1 MSINL
6 KSTKLNSARLH
17 TVVTVAKKTLLVM
30 SFWGAFSLNSAIA
43 SENAGPPQMPVPESP
58 ELLQNLQKALEG
70 LGADYE
76 PRTEHLNTDKQP
88 TYINRLIL
96 EKSPYLLQH
105 AHNPVNWFPW
115 GEEAFA
121 RAKETNKPIFLSVG
135 YATCHWCHVMERQSF
150 ENEEVARYMN
160 EYFVTVKVDREQRP
174 DVDSTFMTAVQMLTG
189 SGGWPMSV
197 FLTPEGKPFYG
208 GTYFPPD
215 PFVELLKRV
224 DQVWLTNQADLET
237 EAEKISTALA
247 SLNSN
252 QGTATT
258 VGQQVIDDG
267 VARLLENFDS
277 FEGGFG
283 GAPKFPRAPMLFLLL
298 SEAQRSGDASVVEAL
313 DFTLQSIAAGGIHD
327 QIGGGFHRYTVDNS
341 WLVPHFEKMLYNQAL
356 MARLYTQAFLLT
368 GKAEHART
376 ATRTLDYL
384 LRDMRSEDGGFYSAT
399 DADSDGGEGLYFIW
413 NAEEIKQLLGED
425 AEFATRVWNIT
436 EEGNFEDSNI
446 LHLSDSFQTLAAEM
460 DLTPGE
466 FTAKLDKVGNI
477 LLEHRNTRVR
487 PIRDEK
493 ILTGWN
499 GLVITALAQAGMHLN
514 QPQYIDA
521 AIKTAEFLLKT
532 NRQQI
537 EGKDLPRLYRSYFLG
552 SATIDG
558 NQTDYAYLAEG
569 LVALFDATQDKRWL
583 EQAQQLVAVMDE
595 DFKDEA
601 GGGYFMGRLET
612 GGVELPT
619 RPKELYDNSL
629 PSGNSATLRVLV
641 QLWHRTGD
649 FKYQNAANELIAA
662 FSPTLAEMPNELGYM
677 VKSTSELL
685 DGETGALR
693 YAGFGKVRASASID
707 KQNKL
712 SVAIDIAPG
721 WHINSVSPRQK
732 YLIGTSLTDINGET
746 LANTQYPDEKLTTL
760 AFEKSELALYD
771 GSIKITADMPQLNQL
786 DTNSSN
792 DVNGSNT
799 DSMTTGA
806 TALYPL
812 QLQLQTCSDEICLAP
827 ETIIINV
834 PTVTPEH
841 VAIR

>member
-1 MSINL
+1 M
-6 KSTKLNSARLH
+6 
-17 TVVTVAKKTLLVM
+17 
-30 SFWGAFSLNSAIA
+30 G
-43 SENAGPPQMPVPESP
+43 SEM
-58 ELLQNLQKALEG
+58 
-70 LGADYE
+70 
-76 PRTEHLNTDKQP
+76 
-88 TYINRLIL
+88 
-96 EKSPYLLQH
+96 
-105 AHNPVNWFPW
+105 
-115 GEEAFA
+115 
-121 RAKETNKPIFLSVG
+121 
-135 YATCHWCHVMERQSF
+135 C
-150 ENEEVARYMN
+150 
-160 EYFVTVKVDREQRP
+160 
-174 DVDSTFMTAVQMLTG
+174 
-189 SGGWPMSV
+189 
-197 FLTPEGKPFYG
+197 
-208 GTYFPPD
+208 
-215 PFVELLKRV
+215 
-224 DQVWLTNQADLET
+224 
-237 EAEKISTALA
+237 
-247 SLNSN
+247 
-252 QGTATT
+252 
-258 VGQQVIDDG
+258 
-267 VARLLENFDS
+267 
-277 FEGGFG
+277 
-283 GAPKFPRAPMLFLLL
+283 
-298 SEAQRSGDASVVEAL
+298 
-313 DFTLQSIAAGGIHD
+313 
-327 QIGGGFHRYTVDNS
+327 
-341 WLVPHFEKMLYNQAL
+341 
-356 MARLYTQAFLLT
+356 
-368 GKAEHART
+368 
-376 ATRTLDYL
+376 
-384 LRDMRSEDGGFYSAT
+384 
-399 DADSDGGEGLYFIW
+399 
-413 NAEEIKQLLGED
+413 
-425 AEFATRVWNIT
+425 
-436 EEGNFEDSNI
+436 
-446 LHLSDSFQTLAAEM
+446 
-460 DLTPGE
+460 
-466 FTAKLDKVGNI
+466 
-477 LLEHRNTRVR
+477 
-487 PIRDEK
+487 IRDS
-493 ILTGWN
+493 
-499 GLVITALAQAGMHLN
+499 
-514 QPQYIDA
+514 
-521 AIKTAEFLLKT
+521 
-532 NRQQI
+532 
-537 EGKDLPRLYRSYFLG
+537 SYFLG

-707 KQNKL
+707 KHNKL

-746 LANTQYPDEKLTTL
+746 LANTLYPDEKLTTL

-792 DVNGSNT
+792 NVNGSNT